1 MDKKLNFGGG
11 TARLLDDPKGY
22 VFSMITATY
31 VWLDNLLYVEELAK
45 RGQSGYTELYYEM
58 LAEKLGPLLKGRLER
73 SHHRRRQLLVHGL
86 DGRRPAGAQ
95 VGLPGAR
102 PAPMILYGR
111 VSPCATSADDR
122 RGEVFPFRRGA
133 DRALPPEGQLRLG
146 ARSSA
151 ATGAR
156 SSTSRYKFTG
166 RHDDAEDLTQ
176 EIFLKVFRSLE
187 KFNRDAD
194 FSTWLSSVARNYC
207 IDHYRAS
214 KREKEVLVEDLVAFD
229 LAPASSGSSPHRAL
243 EDRDRRSF
251 LRRGLEAL
259 PDKLREAVVL
269 RDLQGLSYQEMAD
282 RLGLPEGTV
291 KSRINR
297 GREELS
303 RLLLRAQ
310 QPRNGDGAGAAA
322 LPARR

>member
-1 MDKKLNFGGG
+1 MTDDGKPSPSDAELIERCLQKDNSAWELVV
-11 TARLLDDPKGY
+11 ARYKRK
-22 VFSMITATY
+22 VFHI
-31 VWLDNLLYVEELAK
+31 
-45 RGQSGYTELYYEM
+45 G
-58 LAEKLGPLLKGRLER
+58 
-73 SHHRRRQLLVHGL
+73 
-86 DGRRPAGAQ
+86 
-95 VGLPGAR
+95 
-102 PAPMILYGR
+102 
-111 VSPCATSADDR
+111 
-122 RGEVFPFRRGA
+122 
-133 DRALPPEGQLRLG
+133 
-146 ARSSA
+146 
-151 ATGAR
+151 
-156 SSTSRYKFTG
+156 YKFTG

-176 EIFLKVFRSLE
+176 EIFLKVFSSLE

-194 FSTWLSSVARNYC
+194 FSTWLSSVARNFC

-229 LAPASSGSSPHRAL
+229 LAPASTGSSPHRAL

-310 QPRNGDGAGAAA
+310 QAERGRSGGRI
-322 LPARR
+322 PARR

>member
-1 MDKKLNFGGG
+1 MTDEGK
-11 TARLLDDPKGY
+11 
-22 VFSMITATY
+22 
-31 VWLDNLLYVEELAK
+31 
-45 RGQSGYTELYYEM
+45 
-58 LAEKLGPLLKGRLER
+58 
-73 SHHRRRQLLVHGL
+73 
-86 DGRRPAGAQ
+86 
-95 VGLPGAR
+95 
-102 PAPMILYGR
+102 PAPSDAELIERCLQKDN
-111 VSPCATSADDR
+111 SAWELVVAR
-122 RGEVFPFRRGA
+122 YKLKVFHIG
-133 DRALPPEGQLRLG
+133 
-146 ARSSA
+146 
-151 ATGAR
+151 
-156 SSTSRYKFTG
+156 YKFTG

-194 FSTWLSSVARNYC
+194 FSTWLSSVARNFC

-229 LAPASSGSSPHRAL
+229 LAPASTGSSPHRAL

-310 QPRNGDGAGAAA
+310 QAERGRSGGRI
-322 LPARR
+322 PARR

>member
-1 MDKKLNFGGG
+1 MTGDGKEPPS
-11 TARLLDDPKGY
+11 D
-22 VFSMITATY
+22 
-31 VWLDNLLYVEELAK
+31 
-45 RGQSGYTELYYEM
+45 TELI
-58 LAEKLGPLLKGRLER
+58 ER
-73 SHHRRRQLLVHGL
+73 CLQKDNAAWEAIV
-86 DGRRPAGAQ
+86 
-95 VGLPGAR
+95 AR
-102 PAPMILYGR
+102 YKR
-111 VSPCATSADDR
+111 K
-122 RGEVFPFRRGA
+122 VFHIA
-133 DRALPPEGQLRLG
+133 
-146 ARSSA
+146 
-151 ATGAR
+151 
-156 SSTSRYKFTG
+156 YKFTG

-194 FSTWLSSVARNYC
+194 FSTWLSSVARNFC

-229 LAPASSGSSPHRAL
+229 LAPASAVSSPHRQL

-251 LRRGLEAL
+251 LRRGLDAL
-259 PDKLREAVVL
+259 PDKLREAVIL

-282 RLGLPEGTV
+282 RLHLPEGTV

-310 QPRNGDGAGAAA
+310 QSQRAERSGGRVG
-322 LPARR
+322 ARR